1 MCGSQTKESKTFTVS
16 HGFDEN
22 VIFFDQPKQ
31 QKRGWAQ
38 ILGYQ
43 KSGRGAIR
51 NLNKK
56 ITSNLHQIIIANQF
70 FSHLHRQNFS
80 VCFFAGNSVKTHYC
94 AIFQYIACQ
103 M

>member
-16 HGFDEN
+16 QGFNEN
-22 VIFFDQPKQ
+22 VNFFDQPKQ

-56 ITSNLHQIIIANQF
+56 SRMQKRKRKRGQRKLDLKN
-70 FSHLHRQNFS
+70 
-80 VCFFAGNSVKTHYC
+80 
-94 AIFQYIACQ
+94 
-103 M
+103 

>member
-56 ITSNLHQIIIANQF
+56 IPSEMEVAPRYNCWNCLE
-70 FSHLHRQNFS
+70 QN
-80 VCFFAGNSVKTHYC
+80 VDWTGVGDTP
-94 AIFQYIACQ
+94 
-103 M
+103 